1 MWAGGGE
8 ERCSDRKGESGDPPR
23 PCNKKK
29 YILSMRSLEYYN
41 ISTGNFIHF
50 GSLSVSFYVNRP
62 LDKDDE

>member
-29 YILSMRSLEYYN
+29 YIFKMRSLEYYERIN
-41 ISTGNFIHF
+41 NLIH
-50 GSLSVSFYVNRP
+50 SEASVFQ
-62 LDKDDE
+62 K